1 MSYRGA
7 DAVVSGVAAAD
18 YDYVLPFGGRRAV
31 DLLAGEPSCGVG
43 EEVNGEDDAVG
54 VASVGAEIACLLC
67 SGADYYGVE
76 VFFEF
81 SGADR
86 VFGLAVSGDDV
97 YAAAESDAF
106 GLTILYEYSPISS
119 RNAPES
125 AGFFAVDGTAIR
137 EKLSLA
143 IE

>member
-1 MSYRGA
+1 M
-7 DAVVSGVAAAD
+7 D
-18 YDYVLPFGGRRAV
+18 FFT
-31 DLLAGEPSCGVG
+31 GEASCGVG
-43 EEVNGEDDAVG
+43 EEVNGEDDSIG

-106 GLTILYEYSPISS
+106 GFHNRDAAVDELLFEFHVRDAVSE
-119 RNAPES
+119 ES
-125 AGFFAVDGTAIR
+125 AGLFVAFEDGDVVPA
-137 EKLSLA
+137 LV
-143 IE
+143 